1 MIPFLGPIVSGIFGI
16 GKQYLSNRAEKSKA
30 KHDQELAYSNSKYF
44 TTASAGTTVAAIRG
58 DQNWDEIQARNSGD
72 SWKDEYLTVI
82 ITAPFIAMFLAAVLD
97 KREMVERIGEAFI
110 ILQSEV
116 PEQYWPL
123 LIIAFSASFGI
134 KGVIKGTRTFIDG
147 KKK

>member
-1 MIPFLGPIVSGIFGI
+1 MVKTKSLTKRQVDTLKRHEKHHSKKHMTEMKSAMKK
-16 GKQYLSNRAEKSKA
+16 GKT
-30 KHDQELAYSNSKYF
+30 F
-44 TTASAGTTVAAIRG
+44 T
-58 DQNWDEIQARNSGD
+58 ARNSGD

-116 PEQYWPL
+116 PEQYWTL

-134 KGVIKGTRTFIDG
+134 KGVIKGTKTFIDG

>member
-16 GKQYLSNRAEKSKA
+16 GKQYLSNKAEKSKA
-30 KHDQELAYSNSKYF
+30 KHDQELA
-44 TTASAGTTVAAIRG
+44 VIRG
-58 DQNWDEIQARNSGD
+58 DQNWDEIQARNSGE

-116 PEQYWPL
+116 PEQYWTL

-134 KGVIKGTRTFIDG
+134 KGVIKGTKTFIDG